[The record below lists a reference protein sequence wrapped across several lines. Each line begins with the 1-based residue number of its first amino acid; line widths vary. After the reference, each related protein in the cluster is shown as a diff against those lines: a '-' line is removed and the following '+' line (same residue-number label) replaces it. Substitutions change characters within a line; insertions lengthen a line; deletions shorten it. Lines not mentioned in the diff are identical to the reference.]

1 MGVMVKAIEY
11 AFAKL
16 GGKFFFK
23 KIPIIGAIISFYD
36 AYESFKAGGPEGI
49 ARGILDICSGIA
61 SLFPGVGTAIA
72 IGLDVLNAFLF
83 QKVETQENGR
93 TVTKINMRDWYKKTL
108 DVLADHFP
116 LKNIIKFATGIEYI
130 SMGRYKQGFTEIAE
144 AFPILTLLRDL
155 VSNPIEAYKETR
167 AKGGSMADLVNNIT
181 ESILKSFIDALP
193 DTFGIR
199 YQVAK
204 FLGIKTD
211 APPPESLK
219 KSETI
224 NANLTEAQRKALEE
238 AENLRRQQE
247 EQNAPANAVGARAM
261 RLGNFGTQPV
271 DDFIKT
277 SDGKIVIPNK
287 EDSLLGFKKDGPLDT
302 LFNKNLKSSQENTD
316 VLKKYADV
324 SSDMLGKQLRLLDEN
339 NKLLGVLV
347 KNLSKPANVVSSPT
361 VINNNF
367 SNSNSLRNL
376 QGAPA

>member
-1 MGVMVKAIEY
+1 
-11 AFAKL
+11 
-16 GGKFFFK
+16 
-23 KIPIIGAIISFYD
+23 
-36 AYESFKAGGPEGI
+36 
-49 ARGILDICSGIA
+49 
-61 SLFPGVGTAIA
+61 
-72 IGLDVLNAFLF
+72 
-83 QKVETQENGR
+83 
-93 TVTKINMRDWYKKTL
+93 
-108 DVLADHFP
+108 
-116 LKNIIKFATGIEYI
+116 
-130 SMGRYKQGFTEIAE
+130 MGRYKQGFTEIAE

-339 NKLLGVLV
+339 NKLLGALV
-347 KNLSKPANVVSSPT
+347 RNLSKPANVVSSPT